1 MRKLI
6 NNWKKLMMIQ
16 NKKQKIKSISTN
28 KRIMTMFRSM
38 KEVLNKNK
46 RIKMILEQKLKNLK
60 LKKII

>member
-1 MRKLI
+1 
-6 NNWKKLMMIQ
+6 MMIQ